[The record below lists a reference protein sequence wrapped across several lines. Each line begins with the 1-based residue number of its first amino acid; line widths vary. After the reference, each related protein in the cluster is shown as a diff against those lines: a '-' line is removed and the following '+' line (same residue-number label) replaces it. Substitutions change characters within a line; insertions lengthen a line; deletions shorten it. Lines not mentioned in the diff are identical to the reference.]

1 MTKMGRPTIYSEAII
16 ALILNDLAHGV
27 SIKKALANNGVWWES
42 FRQWLNNP
50 DYPKLR
56 QLYTEAKADGI
67 EWMMAETTE
76 MSEQALAE
84 SQKENKAGRTNRD
97 YVNMMRHHIN
107 LQQFRASKLAPR
119 VYGNKDQLEISGVDG
134 GDIKVSFEK

>member
-1 MTKMGRPTIYSEAII
+1 MTKTGRPTIYSEELINK
-16 ALILNDLAHGV
+16 ILNDLAHGV
-27 SIKKALANNGVWWES
+27 SIKKALSKHGVWWES

-50 DYPKLR
+50 DYPDLR
-56 QLYTEAKADGI
+56 RKYTEAKADGI

-76 MSEQALAE
+76 LSEKALAE
-84 SQKENKAGRTNRD
+84 SKEENKAGRTNRD

-107 LQQFRASKLAPR
+107 LQTFRAGKLAPK

-134 GDIKVSFEK
+134 GEIKVSFEK

>member
-1 MTKMGRPTIYSEAII
+1 MTKTGRPTIYSEELINQ
-16 ALILNDLAHGV
+16 ILNDLAHGV
-27 SIKKALANNGVWWES
+27 SIKKALSNHGVWWES

-50 DYPKLR
+50 DYPDLR
-56 QLYTEAKADGI
+56 KRYTEAKADGI

-76 MSEQALAE
+76 LSEKALAE
-84 SQKENKAGRTNRD
+84 SKEENKAGRTNRD

-107 LQQFRASKLAPR
+107 LQTFRAGKLAPR

-134 GDIKVSFEK
+134 GEIKVSFEK

>member
-1 MTKMGRPTIYSEAII
+1 MEKTGRPSKYSEE
-16 ALILNDLAHGV
+16 LIDKIMNELAHGV
-27 SIKKALANNGVWWES
+27 SIKKALKKHDVHWES

-50 DYPKLR
+50 DYPDLR
-56 QLYTEAKADGI
+56 KRYTEAKADGI

-76 MSEQALAE
+76 LSEKALAE
-84 SQKENKAGRTNRD
+84 SKEENKAGRTNRD

-107 LQQFRASKLAPR
+107 LQTFRASKLAPR

-134 GDIKVSFEK
+134 GEIKVSFEK

>member
-1 MTKMGRPTIYSEAII
+1 MEQGRPSKYSEE
-16 ALILNDLAHGV
+16 LIDKIMNDLAHGI
-27 SIKKALANNGVWWES
+27 SIKKALKNHQVYWES

-50 DYPKLR
+50 KYPDLR
-56 QLYTEAKADGI
+56 KRYTEAKADGI

-76 MSEQALAE
+76 LSEKALAE
-84 SQKENKAGRTNRD
+84 SKEENKAGRTNRD

-107 LQQFRASKLAPR
+107 LQTFRASKLEPR

-134 GDIKVSFEK
+134 GEIKVSFEK

>member
-1 MTKMGRPTIYSEAII
+1 MTKTGRPTIYSEELINQ
-16 ALILNDLAHGV
+16 ILNDLAHGV
-27 SIKKALANNGVWWES
+27 SIKKALSKHGVWWES

-50 DYPKLR
+50 DYPDLR
-56 QLYTEAKADGI
+56 RKYTEAKADGI

-76 MSEQALAE
+76 LSEKALAE
-84 SQKENKAGRTNRD
+84 SKEENKAGRTNRD

-107 LQQFRASKLAPR
+107 LQTFRAGKLAPR

-134 GDIKVSFEK
+134 GEIKVSFEK